1 MQGDGKQNR
10 QCVDKNGLNQIGKIH
25 GLIVALIK
33 AVRTEKF
40 AVKREN

>member
-1 MQGDGKQNR
+1 MQGDGKQNGQR
-10 QCVDKNGLNQIGKIH
+10 VNEDGLNQVGEIH
-25 GLIVALIK
+25 SLIVALIK